1 MFCENK
7 LLIKYSIYTTLITV
21 CIGIF
26 LWHTTPYSNT
36 TNSTTKLSYTTP
48 TTTISKNTL
57 SVPQVVSNTVS
68 SVVGISALK
77 ITDDILF
84 SKSSS
89 WGIGSGVIVSDNGY
103 ILTNQHVANNDSQ
116 KLIVTFSDG
125 SEKDGTRVWA
135 DEMLDL
141 AIVKV
146 SANQLPVPPLGN
158 SDNLSVGEVAIAIG
172 NPLGLSFQRTVT
184 SGIIS
189 ALNRTLLV
197 DGDNGQNYMEDLIQT
212 DASINPGNSG
222 GPLLNSKGEVIG
234 INSVK
239 IASAEGI
246 GFAIPINIATPIINH
261 FIKDDKFVEP
271 YLGVF
276 AYDKELIPYV
286 SENPGFDKGIIVVD
300 VDQNG
305 PAYKTGIQ
313 KNSIILSIDDTKINT
328 MLHLRSYL
336 YSKKPGDTISIKYL
350 SHNILKTAKVT
361 LTQKSKKS

>member
-1 MFCENK
+1 MFYENK
-7 LLIKYSIYTTLITV
+7 LLLKYSIYTTLITA
-21 CIGIF
+21 CIGTI
-26 LWHTTPYSNT
+26 LWRTTLPGTNNNT
-36 TNSTTKLSYTTP
+36 VTKLSYSTP
-48 TTTISKNTL
+48 TTNTAQNTL
-57 SVPQVVSNTVS
+57 SIPDVVSNTVS

-84 SKSSS
+84 GKSSS
-89 WGIGSGVIVSDNGY
+89 WGIGSGVIVSNNGY

-116 KLIVTFSDG
+116 KLVVTFSDG

-135 DEMLDL
+135 DDMLDL
-141 AIVKV
+141 AIIKV
-146 SANQLPVPPLGN
+146 PANNLPVPPLGN

-189 ALNRTLLV
+189 ALNRTILV
-197 DGDNGQNYMEDLIQT
+197 DSDDGENYMEDLIQT

-234 INSVK
+234 INSIK

-261 FIKDDKFVEP
+261 FIQDGKFVEP

-276 AYDKELIPYV
+276 AYDKELIPYLT
-286 SENPGFDKGIIVVD
+286 ENSSFDKGIIVVD
-300 VDQNG
+300 IDQNG
-305 PAYKTGIQ
+305 PAYKSGIQ
-313 KNSIILSIDDTKINT
+313 KNSIILSIDDILINT
-328 MLHLRSYL
+328 MLDLRSYL

-350 SHNILKTAKVT
+350 SHNTINTTNVT

>member
-1 MFCENK
+1 MFRENK
-7 LLIKYSIYTTLITV
+7 LILKYSIYTTLFTV
-21 CIGIF
+21 CVGTL
-26 LWHTTPYSNT
+26 LWHTLPNT
-36 TNSTTKLSYTTP
+36 DHNNASKLTYTTP
-48 TTTISKNTL
+48 TTKTTHPTL
-57 SVPQVVSNTVS
+57 SIPDVVSNTVS

-77 ITDDILF
+77 MTDDILF
-84 SKSSS
+84 GKSSS
-89 WGIGSGVIVSDNGY
+89 WGIGSGVIVSSNGY

-116 KLIVTFSDG
+116 KLVVTFPDG

-146 SANQLPVPPLGN
+146 SANDLLVPPLGN
-158 SDNLSVGEVAIAIG
+158 SDDLSVGEVAIAIG

-197 DGDNGQNYMEDLIQT
+197 DGDNGENYMEDLIQT

-222 GPLLNSKGEVIG
+222 GPLLNSRGEVIG
-234 INSVK
+234 INSIK
-239 IASAEGI
+239 IDSAEGL
-246 GFAIPINIATPIINH
+246 GFAIPINIATPIVNH
-261 FIKDDKFVEP
+261 FIQDGNFIEP

-276 AYDKELIPYV
+276 AYDKELIPYLTPD
-286 SENPGFDKGIIVVD
+286 SNFDKGIIVVD
-300 VDQNG
+300 VDQYG
-305 PAYKTGIQ
+305 PAYKSGIH
-313 KNSIILSIDDTKINT
+313 KNSIIISIDDTLVNT

-336 YSKKPGDTISIKYL
+336 YSKKPGDTVSIKYL
-350 SHNILKTAKVT
+350 SHNALKTTTVT